1 MQIYILDIG
10 IGNSQSVL
18 RMLEELGVKVKVLS
32 SPSEISADLENVV
45 LIIPGVGTWDTGME
59 RLETLG
65 WVNYI
70 HENLGRFRLFLG
82 ICLGMQLFLKSSDEG
97 KKKGLGILD
106 GHVIPARNQKNI
118 NIGWR
123 DVSFAEGLGL
133 SDSRFYH
140 VHSFAVRDDGQ
151 SFIKGFEENGAVVC
165 VEKGNVLGFQFH
177 PEKSHY
183 HGKTLFR
190 EVLERYA

>member
-10 IGNSQSVL
+10 IGNSQSVF
-18 RMLEELGVKVKVLS
+18 RMLEELGAKVKVLS
-32 SPSEISADLENVV
+32 SPTEISVDLKNLV
-45 LIIPGVGTWDTGME
+45 LIIPGVGSWDTGME

-70 HENLGRFRLFLG
+70 HENLGRFRLLLG
-82 ICLGMQLFLKSSDEG
+82 ICLGMQLFLKSSAEG

-123 DVSFAEGLGL
+123 DVSFAEDLGF